1 MKCLIV
7 RPPFAEYI
15 VNSIKTIEYRSR
27 KTNIRGRIG
36 IIESGTSSIIGDAE
50 LIDCVYNPDI
60 YLWEWH
66 LISARTYVTP
76 IPIIRKKGTVVWQE
90 IDYDYTKKT
99 VINFIYSPFIFIE
112 KEEKCHEL
120 EQEFITK
127 YTRR

>member
-27 KTNIRGRIG
+27 KTNIRGKIG
-36 IIESGTSSIIGDAE
+36 IIESGTSSIIGDVE

-66 LISARTYVTP
+66 LISARTYANP
-76 IPIIRKKGTVVWQE
+76 IPIIRKKGTIVWQD
-90 IDYDYTKKT
+90 IDYDYTKKA
-99 VINFIYSPFIFIE
+99 VINFLYSPFAFMK